1 MIPFSVLAAG
11 LFLFDLITKTLVRK
25 NLPFGA
31 EIKIL
36 PFFSVVHVTNTGIA
50 FGMLQDNN
58 FALLV
63 VGLMVVAAM
72 VFMAWKTVG
81 TDRPSAYM
89 IALVVGGALGNLTDR
104 FVFGHVTD
112 FLDFYWEAHH
122 WPAFNVADSAICVG
136 ATLLIL
142 RELTRKHHA
151 SNPR

>member
-1 MIPFSVLAAG
+1 MVYVAKKQLVAEQLALLKSAKLNPISMESDMLAAIEALHFNG
-11 LFLFDLITKTLVRK
+11 YIEEKKSTVIIDLGDSQTT
-25 NLPFGA
+25 
-31 EIKIL
+31 
-36 PFFSVVHVTNTGIA
+36 
-50 FGMLQDNN
+50 
-58 FALLV
+58 
-63 VGLMVVAAM
+63 
-72 VFMAWKTVG
+72 
-81 TDRPSAYM
+81 